1 MTINDDMPQPVTRNP
16 NNMNREKLIGLYAQ
30 SFQDNWNL
38 PAFSDYQ
45 GSTTT
50 YGEAAQIIRQIHCYF
65 RESGIRQGDKI
76 AILGRNSSNWAI
88 AFLAV
93 SGYGA
98 VSVPVLPDF
107 NPDDIHHILNHSGSM
122 FLFVAEGLY
131 EKLDAAKIPDVKG
144 MVSLTNFSAL
154 AFTHPEER
162 ERWKTCFT
170 IEHAGESKPE
180 NIQLQEFEADELC
193 VLSYTSGTSG
203 YSKGVMIPAC
213 SLLSNIVYA
222 QDHMPLKAGDRIVSF
237 LPMAHVFGLLFEF
250 LFPVSVGCHVS
261 FLTKPPT
268 PQLIVKAFQEVKP
281 HLILSVPLVIEKIY
295 RKRILPKLEKP
306 ALKFLLKVPGIQ
318 LLLYKKVR
326 ASLVETFGGNFH
338 EIVIGGAPLNH
349 EVETFFRKI
358 KFPFTIGYGMTEC
371 GPLISYEP
379 ATSFR
384 PTSAGKL
391 VDRMEV
397 RIDSKDP
404 YTEVG
409 EILVKGTNNML
420 GYYKNEK
427 ATAEAIDAEGWL
439 HTGDLG
445 IIDQDN
451 FIYIRGRCKNML
463 LGPSG
468 QNIYPEEMEAK
479 LCNYPYVLECVITER
494 EGKFVAFVY
503 PDQELIEA
511 EKTDESRLKEIMTEN
526 CKQVNKE
533 LPKYSQLSSISLV
546 DKEFEK
552 TPKRNIKRYLYT

>member
-1 MTINDDMPQPVTRNP
+1 MKRDQ
-16 NNMNREKLIGLYAQ
+16 LIGLYTQ
-30 SFQDNWNL
+30 SFRENWAN
-38 PAFSDYQ
+38 PAFSDFQ

-50 YGEAAQIIRQIHCYF
+50 YGEAAQIIRQVHCYF
-65 RESGIRQGDKI
+65 REAGIQKGDKI
-76 AILGRNSSNWAI
+76 AILGRNSSNWATS
-88 AFLAV
+88 FLAV

-98 VSVPVLPDF
+98 ITVPILPDF
-107 NPDDIHHILNHSGSM
+107 NPDDIQHILLHSESV
-122 FLFVAEGLY
+122 FLFAADSLF
-131 EKLDAAKIPDVKG
+131 EKLESSKMAGIKG
-144 MVSLTNFSAL
+144 VVSLTDFSAL
-154 AFTHPEER
+154 SFPSPQGR
-162 ERWKTCFT
+162 ELWLQCFS
-170 IEHAGESKPE
+170 A
-180 NIQLQEFEADELC
+180 EFSGQSAPDNFELADFEGDDLC

-203 YSKGVMIPAC
+203 YSKGVMIPAR

-222 QDHMPLKAGDRIVSF
+222 QDHMPLKSGDKIVSF

-250 LFPVSVGCHVS
+250 LFPVSVGCHVT

-268 PQLIVKAFQEVKP
+268 PQLIIKAFQEVKP
-281 HLILSVPLVIEKIY
+281 RLILSVPLVIEKIY
-295 RKRILPKLEKP
+295 RKRILPALEKP
-306 ALKFLLKVPGIQ
+306 VVKFLLKVPGIRI
-318 LLLYKKVR
+318 LLYKKVR

-358 KFPFTIGYGMTEC
+358 RFPFTIGYGMTEC

-379 ATSFR
+379 WDRFR
-384 PTSAGKL
+384 STSAGRL

-397 RIDSKDP
+397 RIDSSDP
-404 YTEVG
+404 FNEVG
-409 EILVKGTNNML
+409 EILVRGANVMM

-427 ATAEAIDAEGWL
+427 ATADAIDGDGWL

-445 IIDQDN
+445 IIDRED
-451 FIYIRGRCKNML
+451 FVYIRGRCKNML

-494 EGKFVAFVY
+494 DGKMVAFVY
-503 PDQELIEA
+503 PDPEMVEA
-511 EKTDESRLKEIMTEN
+511 EKPDENQLKGIMTDN

-533 LPKYSQLSSISLV
+533 LPKYAQLSAIILV

>member
-1 MTINDDMPQPVTRNP
+1 
-16 NNMNREKLIGLYAQ
+16 MNRDKLIGLYAQ
-30 SFQDNWNL
+30 TFRENWSL

-50 YGEAAQIIRQIHCYF
+50 YGEAAQIIRQIHYYF
-65 RESGIRQGDKI
+65 RESGISKGDKI

-107 NPDDIHHILNHSGSM
+107 NPEDIHHILNHSESV
-122 FLFVAEGLY
+122 FLFAADGLF
-131 EKLDAAKIPDVKG
+131 EKLEVAKIPQIAG
-144 MVSLTNFSAL
+144 IVSLTNFSAL
-154 AFTHPEER
+154 SFKNQEEKDK
-162 ERWKTCFT
+162 WTQCFSS
-170 IEHAGESKPE
+170 EYAGKSSPNNFELDEYE
-180 NIQLQEFEADELC
+180 NDELS
-193 VLSYTSGTSG
+193 VISYTSGTSG
-203 YSKGVMIPAC
+203 FTKGVMIPAR

-268 PQLIVKAFQEVKP
+268 PQLIIKAFQEVKP
-281 HLILSVPLVIEKIY
+281 NLILSVPLVIEKIY
-295 RKRILPKLEKP
+295 RKRILPALEKP

-318 LLLYKKVR
+318 QLLFKKVR
-326 ASLVETFGGNFH
+326 ATLVETFGGNFH
-338 EIVIGGAPLNH
+338 EIVIGGAPLNN

-379 ATSFR
+379 SSTFR
-384 PTSAGKL
+384 ASSAGKL

-397 RIDSKDP
+397 RIDSNDP
-404 YTEVG
+404 FNEVG
-409 EILVKGTNNML
+409 EILVRGTNVMM

-427 ATAEAIDAEGWL
+427 ATADAIDSEGWL

-445 IIDQDN
+445 IIDADD

-479 LCNYPYVLECVITER
+479 LNNYPFVLECVITER
-494 EGKFVAFVY
+494 DSKLVAFVY
-503 PDQELIEA
+503 PDPEMIEA
-511 EKTDESRLKEIMTEN
+511 EKPDENRLKQIMAEN
-526 CKQVNKE
+526 CKHVNRE
-533 LPKYSQLSSISLV
+533 LPKYAQLSSIILV

>member
-1 MTINDDMPQPVTRNP
+1 
-16 NNMNREKLIGLYAQ
+16 MNRERLIDLYAQ
-30 SFQDNWNL
+30 SFRNNWSL

-45 GSTTT
+45 GTTTT
-50 YGEAAQIIRQIHCYF
+50 YGEAAQVIRQIHCYF
-65 RESGIRQGDKI
+65 RESGINKGDKI

-88 AFLAV
+88 SFLAIA
-93 SGYGA
+93 GYGA

-107 NPDDIHHILNHSGSM
+107 NPEDIHHILNHSESR
-122 FLFVAEGLY
+122 FLFAADNLF
-131 EKLDAAKIPDVKG
+131 EKLDPARIPAISGVI
-144 MVSLTNFSAL
+144 SLNDFSAL
-154 AFTHPEER
+154 SFSVAEEK
-162 ERWKTCFT
+162 EHWNLCFNQ
-170 IEHAGESKPE
+170 EHAGKSSPD
-180 NIQLQEFEADELC
+180 NFVLDEFANED
-193 VLSYTSGTSG
+193 VSIISYTSGTSG
-203 YSKGVMIPAC
+203 FTKGVMIPARG
-213 SLLSNIVYA
+213 LLSNIIYA
-222 QDHMPLKAGDRIVSF
+222 QDHMPLKAGNRIVSF

-295 RKRILPKLEKP
+295 RKRILPKLDKP
-306 ALKFLLKVPGIQ
+306 VLKILLKLPGIQ
-318 LLLYKKVR
+318 NLLYKKVR

-349 EVETFFRKI
+349 EVEAFFRKI

-371 GPLISYEP
+371 CPLISYE
-379 ATSFR
+379 AAESFR
-384 PTSAGKL
+384 TTSAGRL

-404 YTEVG
+404 YSEVG
-409 EILVKGTNNML
+409 EILVKGSNVML

-427 ATAEAIDAEGWL
+427 ASSDAIDSEGWL

-445 IIDQDN
+445 IIDRDN

-479 LCNYPYVLECVITER
+479 LNNYPYD
-494 EGKFVAFVY
+494 F
-503 PDQELIEA
+503 
-511 EKTDESRLKEIMTEN
+511 
-526 CKQVNKE
+526 
-533 LPKYSQLSSISLV
+533 
-546 DKEFEK
+546 
-552 TPKRNIKRYLYT
+552 

>member
-1 MTINDDMPQPVTRNP
+1 MKHD
-16 NNMNREKLIGLYAQ
+16 KLIGLYSA
-30 SFQDNWNL
+30 SFRENWSK
-38 PAFSDYQ
+38 PAFSDFQ
-45 GSTTT
+45 GSSTT
-50 YGEAAQIIRQIHCYF
+50 YGEAAQIIHQIHCYF
-65 RESGIRQGDKI
+65 RESGISKGDKV
-76 AILGRNSSNWAI
+76 AVLGRNSSNWAI

-93 SGYGA
+93 SGYGGVA
-98 VSVPVLPDF
+98 VPILPDF
-107 NPDDIHHILNHSGSM
+107 NPDDILHILDHSESL
-122 FLFVAEGLY
+122 FLFAADNLFD
-131 EKLDAAKIPDVKG
+131 KLDTRKMKG
-144 MVSLTNFSAL
+144 IKGVVSLTDFSGLSFPTPEGKALWRKCFSAGY
-154 AFTHPEER
+154 
-162 ERWKTCFT
+162 
-170 IEHAGESKPE
+170 AGISAPDSFE
-180 NIQLQEFEADELC
+180 IAEFEGEELS

-203 YSKGVMIPAC
+203 FSKGVMIQAR

-222 QDHMPLKAGDRIVSF
+222 QEHMPLKAGDRIVSF

-268 PQLIVKAFQEVKP
+268 PQLIIKAFQEVKP
-281 HLILSVPLVIEKIY
+281 RLILSVPLVIEKIY
-295 RKRILPKLEKP
+295 RKRILPALEKP
-306 ALKFLLKVPGIQ
+306 MVKFLLNVPGIR
-318 LLLYKKVR
+318 LLLHKKVR

-349 EVETFFRKI
+349 EVEAFFRKI
-358 KFPFTIGYGMTEC
+358 RFPFTIGYGMTEC

-379 ATSFR
+379 WNKFR
-384 PTSAGKL
+384 SSSAGRL

-404 YTEVG
+404 YHEVG
-409 EILVKGTNNML
+409 EILVKGANVMM

-427 ATAEAIDAEGWL
+427 ATAEAIDGDGWL

-445 IIDQDN
+445 IIDKED

-494 EGKFVAFVY
+494 DGKMIAFVY
-503 PDQELIEA
+503 PDPEQVEA
-511 EKTDESRLKEIMTEN
+511 EKPGEERLKEIMAEN
-526 CKQVNKE
+526 CKHVNRE
-533 LPKYSQLSSISLV
+533 LPKFAQLSSIILV

>member
-1 MTINDDMPQPVTRNP
+1 
-16 NNMNREKLIGLYAQ
+16 MNRDKLIGLYAQ
-30 SFQDNWNL
+30 TFRENWSL

-45 GSTTT
+45 GTTCT

-65 RESGIRQGDKI
+65 RESGIRKGDKI
-76 AILGRNSSNWAI
+76 ALLGRNSSNWAI
-88 AFLAV
+88 TFLAI

-107 NPDDIHHILNHSGSM
+107 NPEDIHHILNHSESI
-122 FLFVAEGLY
+122 FLFAADGLF
-131 EKLDAAKIPDVKG
+131 EKMDIAKIPAIRGV
-144 MVSLTNFSAL
+144 VSLTDFSAL
-154 AFTHPEER
+154 SFKNQEENGK
-162 ERWKTCFT
+162 WTQCFSPDF
-170 IEHAGESKPE
+170 AGKSNPE
-180 NIQLQEFEADELC
+180 NFELDEYQNDDLS
-193 VLSYTSGTSG
+193 VISYTSGTSG
-203 YSKGVMIPAC
+203 FTKGVMIPAR

-250 LFPVSVGCHVS
+250 LFPVSVGCHVT

-268 PQLIVKAFQEVKP
+268 PQLIIKAFQEIKP
-281 HLILSVPLVIEKIY
+281 NLILSVPLVIEKIY
-295 RKRILPKLEKP
+295 RKRILPALEKP
-306 ALKFLLKVPGIQ
+306 ILKFLLKVPGVQ

-338 EIVIGGAPLNH
+338 EIVIGGAPLNN

-379 ATSFR
+379 SSTFR
-384 PTSAGKL
+384 PSSAGRL

-397 RIDSKDP
+397 RIDSNDP
-404 YTEVG
+404 FNEVG
-409 EILVKGTNNML
+409 EILVKGTHVMM

-427 ATAEAIDAEGWL
+427 ATTDAIDSEGWL

-445 IIDQDN
+445 IIDADN

-479 LCNYPYVLECVITER
+479 LNNYPFVLECVITER
-494 EGKFVAFVY
+494 EGKLVAFVY
-503 PDQELIEA
+503 PDPELIEA
-511 EKTDESRLKEIMTEN
+511 EKPDEARMKQIMAEN
-526 CKQVNKE
+526 CKHVNKE
-533 LPKYSQLSSISLV
+533 LPKYAQLSSIILV

>member
-1 MTINDDMPQPVTRNP
+1 MKH
-16 NNMNREKLIGLYAQ
+16 EKLIGIYTKC
-30 SFQDNWNL
+30 FRENWTSS
-38 PAFSDYQ
+38 AFSDFQ

-65 RESGIRQGDKI
+65 REAGIQKGDKI

-88 AFLAV
+88 SFLAI
-93 SGYGA
+93 SGFGC

-107 NPDDIHHILNHSGSM
+107 NPEDVHHILQHSESL
-122 FLFVAEGLY
+122 FLFAADNLFD
-131 EKLDAAKIPDVKG
+131 KLDSAKLAGIRGV
-144 MVSLTNFSAL
+144 VSLTDFSAL
-154 AFTHPEER
+154 SFPSPQETEL
-162 ERWKTCFT
+162 WLKCFSVAY
-170 IEHAGESKPE
+170 AGQSAP
-180 NIQLQEFEADELC
+180 NNFELTDFEGDDLS

-203 YSKGVMIPAC
+203 FSKGVMIPAR
-213 SLLSNIVYA
+213 SLLSNIIYA
-222 QDHMPLKAGDRIVSF
+222 QEHMPLKAGDRIVSF

-250 LFPVSVGCHVS
+250 LFPASVGCHVT

-268 PQLIVKAFQEVKP
+268 PQLIIRAFQEVKP
-281 HLILSVPLVIEKIY
+281 RLILSVPLVIEKIY
-295 RKRILPKLEKP
+295 RKRILPALEKP
-306 ALKFLLKVPGIQ
+306 VVKFLLKVPGIQ
-318 LLLYKKVR
+318 LLLHKKVR

-338 EIVIGGAPLNH
+338 EIVIGGAPLNK

-379 ATSFR
+379 WNSFR
-384 PTSAGKL
+384 STSSGKL

-404 YTEVG
+404 FHEVG
-409 EILVKGTNNML
+409 EILVRGANVMM

-427 ATAEAIDAEGWL
+427 ATADAIDADGWL

-445 IIDQDN
+445 IIDNED

-479 LCNYPYVLECVITER
+479 LCNYPYVLECVVTER
-494 EGKFVAFVY
+494 EGKMVAFVY
-503 PDQELIEA
+503 PDPERIEA
-511 EKTDESRLKEIMTEN
+511 EKPGENDLKGIMAEN

-533 LPKYSQLSSISLV
+533 LPKYAQLSSIILV
-546 DKEFEK
+546 DNEFEK